1 MTERRHAGLP
11 SRERSIRANNSRRGF
26 RRSGVLIGA
35 VTLLL
40 WSANCADSNGHD
52 CGAVVRGCVDLFNSI
67 DRKLS
72 VSATPPGTV
81 VNLPAAIYS
90 IYHSAIDEGLGA
102 VAVDST
108 VDAATVFLLVDGGTT
123 GSTVTCTVS
132 SAAWVRYNPSV
143 LVEGSV
149 DGSDGGL
156 TCFYW

>member
-11 SRERSIRANNSRRGF
+11 SSERSIHDNKSRRGF
-26 RRSGVLIGA
+26 RRSGVLISA

-40 WSANCADSNGHD
+40 WSANCTDSNGHD
-52 CGAVVRGCVDLFNSI
+52 CGAVVRGCVDLRNNI

-81 VNLPAAIYS
+81 VSLPAAIYR
-90 IYHSAIDEGLGA
+90 SAIDQGL
-102 VAVDST
+102 AVDSA
-108 VDAATVFLLVDGGTT
+108 VDAATVFLLVDGGTA

-143 LVEGSV
+143 LVEMSV